1 MWLCWI
7 RRHKPVSI
15 VDKTL
20 QAEYQSVHANKMY
33 GVSGNKFAL
42 HIQVLISELRPKTI
56 LNYGCG
62 QTSLHED
69 LGLFGA
75 DFYRYDPGI
84 PDLSKLP
91 VDRADFLINTDVL
104 EHIPESHL
112 YEVLSKIASISSRAF
127 FNIATRPAKELLSN
141 GDNAHCTIMTA
152 SQWKARLA
160 RHFPEVQLV
169 FDRPAHSCVFL
180 TWDSPMKDVLV
191 ALSNAQIMQ
200 KKLKKTEK
208 SIPVKV
214 KDEFVR
220 VKRRWFKSQ

>member
-1 MWLCWI
+1 
-7 RRHKPVSI
+7 
-15 VDKTL
+15 
-20 QAEYQSVHANKMY
+20 
-33 GVSGNKFAL
+33 
-42 HIQVLISELRPKTI
+42 
-56 LNYGCG
+56 
-62 QTSLHED
+62 
-69 LGLFGA
+69 
-75 DFYRYDPGI
+75 
-84 PDLSKLP
+84 
-91 VDRADFLINTDVL
+91 
-104 EHIPESHL
+104 
-112 YEVLSKIASISSRAF
+112 
-127 FNIATRPAKELLSN
+127 
-141 GDNAHCTIMTA
+141 MTA

-160 RHFPEVQLV
+160 RHFSEVQLV